1 MPSKLAWGVISTG
14 RISKAFANGLAGS
27 KTGEL
32 VAIASREKAKADAFG
47 DELKVPKRYGS
58 YEELLA
64 DPDVQAVYISTPHP
78 MHAEWAIKAADAGK
92 HILCEKPIT
101 LDYAEAQA
109 VIEAARRNDVFLM
122 EAFMYRCNPQTQK
135 LVDLIREG
143 IIGEVRMIQAAFGF
157 NAGFNPEGRLFARAL
172 GGGGILDVGCYP
184 VSMSRLIAGAA
195 TGKPFAEP
203 TEFRALGRLGESGV
217 DEWAAAVM
225 KFPGEIVAEVST
237 AVRLSLDNV
246 VRIYG
251 SDGWILVP
259 NPWICPAPKIIV
271 YRAGQE
277 AQEIELPAVNVYGV
291 EADTVAA
298 NIEKRQ
304 APSPAMSWDDTLG
317 NMHALDAWRCQIGLA
332 YDHEAPDA
340 FFPTVDN
347 RPLRVRSDAPMIYGK
362 IQGID
367 KPVSR
372 IVEGAQ
378 LLAAQHRQYW
388 LPEGS
393 VMFDEF
399 FSRGGNCFD
408 TAYIYG
414 GGVADQ
420 ILGTWIANRG
430 VREQVV
436 VLAKGAHTPN
446 CYPEAITSQLLE
458 TLERMQTDYVDLY
471 VMHRDNEEV
480 PVGEFIDVLNEHKN
494 AGRIR
499 AFGGSNWSL
508 RRIEEAN
515 EYARKKGLTGMA
527 VVNNN
532 LSLAR
537 MVDPVWDGCISA
549 NDPES
554 LAWFK
559 KTQMPLMS
567 WSSLAR
573 GFFVF
578 GDRTN
583 QSDPFFMR
591 CWYSEDN
598 FQRLDRARE
607 LAGRKGV
614 EPVVIALAWV
624 LNQEFPTFALIGPSN
639 INELRI
645 SLKALDVKL
654 TPDELKWLNLE
665 A

>member
-1 MPSKLAWGVISTG
+1 MSSKLRWGIISTG
-14 RISKAFANGLAGS
+14 RISSKFAEGLAGS
-27 KTGEL
+27 ETGEL
-32 VAIASREKAKADAFG
+32 VAVASRDIAKANAFADQYG
-47 DELKVPKRYGS
+47 IPKRFGS

-101 LDYAEAQA
+101 LNYAEAQA
-109 VIEAARRNDVFLM
+109 VIEAARRNNVFLM

-135 LVDLIREG
+135 LVDLIRENA
-143 IIGEVRMIQAAFGF
+143 IGDVRMIQAAFGF
-157 NAGFNPEGRLFARAL
+157 NASFNPESRLYNRAL
-172 GGGGILDVGCYP
+172 GGGAILDVGCYP
-184 VSMSRLIAGAA
+184 VSMSRLIAGVAQ
-195 TGKPFAEP
+195 GKPFADPLEVK
-203 TEFRALGRLGESGV
+203 AVGHIGEAGA

-225 KFPGEIVAEVST
+225 RFPGDIVAQVST
-237 AVRLSLDNV
+237 SVRLGQDNS

-251 SDGWILVP
+251 SEGWIHVP
-259 NPWICPAPKIIV
+259 IPWVCASPRIV
-271 YRAGQE
+271 LYKAGCDPE
-277 AQEIELPAVNVYGV
+277 EITLEPVNIYGV

-298 NIEKRQ
+298 NIDKRQ

-340 FFPTVDN
+340 FFPTVDR
-347 RPLRVRSDAPMIYGK
+347 RPLTVRPDAKMIYGS
-362 IQGID
+362 IEGIS

-378 LLAAQHRQYW
+378 LLGAQHPQYW

-408 TAYIYG
+408 TAYVYG
-414 GGVADQ
+414 GGLADRV
-420 ILGTWIANRG
+420 LGQWIKNRG

-446 CYPEAITSQLLE
+446 CYPEALTAQLME

-471 VMHRDNEEV
+471 VMHRDNEDV
-480 PVGEFIDVLNEHKN
+480 PVGEFIDVLNEHKS

-508 RRIEEAN
+508 KRIEEAN
-515 EYARKKGLTGMA
+515 EYARRKGLTGMA

-537 MVDPVWDGCISA
+537 MVEPVWAGCISA

-554 LAWFK
+554 LAWFR
-559 KTQMPLMS
+559 KTQMPLFS

-573 GFFVF
+573 GFFVT
-578 GDRTN
+578 GDRNNTSN
-583 QSDPFFMR
+583 PFMMR

-598 FQRLDRARE
+598 FERLDRARE
-607 LAGRKGV
+607 LAKKKGV

-624 LNQEFPTFALIGPSN
+624 LCQDFPTFALIGPET
-639 INELRI
+639 IEQLRI
-645 SLKALDVKL
+645 SLKALDVQL
-654 TPDELKWLNLE
+654 TPEEVKWLNLE
-665 A
+665 V

>member
-1 MPSKLAWGVISTG
+1 MSSKLAWGILSTG
-14 RISKAFANGLAGS
+14 RISGSFAKGLADS
-27 KTGEL
+27 QTGEL
-32 VAIASREKAKADAFG
+32 VAVASRDKAKADKFG
-47 DELKVPKRYGS
+47 DEYGIPKRHGS
-58 YEELLA
+58 YEALLS

-78 MHAEWAIKAADAGK
+78 MHAKWAIKAADAGK

-101 LDYAEAQA
+101 LNYAEATA
-109 VIEAARRNDVFLM
+109 VVEAARRNDVFLM
-122 EAFMYRCNPQTQK
+122 EAFMYRCNPQTHK
-135 LVDLIREG
+135 LVELIRENA
-143 IIGEVRMIQAAFGF
+143 IGEVRMIQAAFGF
-157 NAGFNPEGRLFARAL
+157 NAGFNPESRLYNRAL

-184 VSMSRLIAGAA
+184 VSMSRLVAGVA
-195 TGKPFAEP
+195 TGKPFANP
-203 TEFRALGRLGESGV
+203 TQVKAFGHIGEAGS

-225 KFPGEIVAEVST
+225 QFPGDIVAQVST
-237 AVRLSLDNV
+237 SVRLTQDNSA
-246 VRIYG
+246 RIYG
-251 SDGWILVP
+251 SDGWIHVP
-259 NPWICPAPKIIV
+259 NPWVCTAPKIIL
-271 YRAGQE
+271 YKPGKDPE
-277 AQEIELPAVNVYGV
+277 EIVLDPVNVYGV

-298 NIEKRQ
+298 NIENRQ
-304 APSPAMSWDDTLG
+304 APSPAMGWDDTLG
-317 NMHALDAWRCQIGLA
+317 NMHALDAWRAQIGLA
-332 YDHEAPDA
+332 YDHEALDA
-340 FFPTVDN
+340 YFPTVDH
-347 RPLRVRSDAPMIYGK
+347 RPLKVRPDAPMIYGK
-362 IQGID
+362 IEGID

-378 LLAAQHRQYW
+378 LLGAQHEQYW

-414 GGVADQ
+414 GGAADRT
-420 ILGTWIANRG
+420 LGQWIKNRG

-436 VLAKGAHTPN
+436 VLAKGAHTPL
-446 CYPEAITSQLLE
+446 CYPEPLTQQLFE
-458 TLERMQTDYVDLY
+458 TLDRLHTDYVDLY

-480 PVGEFIDVLNEHKN
+480 PVGEFIDVLNEHKS

-508 RRIEEAN
+508 KRIEEAN
-515 EYARKKGLTGMA
+515 EYARTKGLTGMS

-537 MVDPVWDGCISA
+537 MVDPVWAGCISA

-554 LAWFK
+554 LAWFE

-578 GDRTN
+578 GDRDN

-598 FQRLDRARE
+598 FRRLDRARE
-607 LAGRKGV
+607 LAEKKDV

-624 LNQEFPTFALIGPSN
+624 LNQPFPTFPLIGPSN

-645 SLKALDVKL
+645 SLKALDVRL
-654 TPDELKWLNLE
+654 TPEEVKWLNLE